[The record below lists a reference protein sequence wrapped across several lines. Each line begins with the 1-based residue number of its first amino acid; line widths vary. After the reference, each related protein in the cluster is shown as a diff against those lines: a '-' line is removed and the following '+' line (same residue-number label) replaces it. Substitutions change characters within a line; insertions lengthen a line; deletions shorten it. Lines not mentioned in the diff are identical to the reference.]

1 VSWGEGNIAAL
12 SGLQNIGTSGHV
24 SSRPPELFDRHA
36 RGVRR
41 DRTAALP
48 EAFFTGLIIDEL
60 LDRLTGVNRDFTS
73 ALILGAEA
81 RLISEV
87 QARGIAVTVADPSA
101 SRAALY
107 GGVQVEED
115 HLPFPA
121 ESFDLVLAAGLL
133 DTVADLPGALLLIR
147 RVLKPDGLFLG
158 CMSASPSLPTLRSAI
173 TAADAAVGTSAARIH
188 PQIDVASAGDLLVRA
203 GFALP
208 VADLDSFDLSY
219 PDFGRLIDDLRA
231 AAATNVLAER
241 HGVSRAWL
249 AAAASAFAARAN
261 ASGKV
266 RETISLVTLTGWAP
280 SPDQPQPAKRGSA
293 TTSLAQAL
301 ARRD

>member
-1 VSWGEGNIAAL
+1 MP
-12 SGLQNIGTSGHV
+12 
-24 SSRPPELFDRHA
+24 SRPPELFDRHA
-36 RGVRR
+36 RGIRR
-41 DRTAALP
+41 DRTVALP

-60 LDRLTGVNRDFTS
+60 LDRLTGVKREFTS

-81 RLISEV
+81 RLIAQVE
-87 QARGIAVTVADPSA
+87 AKGIAVTIADPSA
-101 SRAALY
+101 ARSAQF
-107 GGVQVEED
+107 GGIQVEED
-115 HLPFPA
+115 RLPFPP
-121 ESFDLVLAAGLL
+121 ESFDLVLVAGLL

-147 RVLKPDGLFLG
+147 RSLRPDGLFLG
-158 CMSASPSLPTLRSAI
+158 CLAASPSLPTLRSAI
-173 TAADAAVGTSAARIH
+173 SAADAAIGTSAARIH
-188 PQIDVASAGDLLVRA
+188 PQVDVASAGDLLVRA

-219 PDFGRLIDDLRA
+219 RDFGKLIDDLRA
-231 AAATNVLAER
+231 AAATNVLVQR
-241 HGVSRAWL
+241 HGVSRAWF
-249 AAAASAFAARAN
+249 AAAASAFAAGAD